1 MVNGTTDEDTRAASG
16 EDQVREDQSPDR
28 TPFQRVEG
36 HFLRT
41 MASGFVVLIP
51 LLVTIL
57 ILQFV
62 VVSLDGIFRGE
73 GGLLS
78 RTPLNFPGVG
88 VVILVAVLYGVGLIV
103 SGRVGRRRVVQW
115 QGAVLSRIPVVKS
128 IYSVA
133 HQATEALTSSTGH
146 RFSRVVFL
154 EWPREGFLALGFVT
168 GHCHLPIQEDTLIVV
183 YIPTVPNPTSG
194 NLAFVSEREV
204 IETDMSV
211 EDAMKVV
218 FSGGIVLPET
228 MGTNMTTRRGLSES
242 PASEEKV
249 PTP

>member
-1 MVNGTTDEDTRAASG
+1 MVNGTHDEDTRTGNG
-16 EDQVREDQSPDR
+16 EDQVPDR
-28 TPFQRVEG
+28 TSFQRLEG
-36 HFLRT
+36 HFLGT

-62 VVSLDGIFRGE
+62 FVRLDGIFRGD
-73 GGLLS
+73 GGFLS
-78 RTPLNFPGVG
+78 RTPLSFPGVG
-88 VVILVAVLYGVGLIV
+88 VVVLVVVLYGMGLIV

-115 QGAVLSRIPVVKS
+115 QGAVLSRIPIVKS
-128 IYSVA
+128 IYGVA
-133 HQATEALTSSTGH
+133 HQATEALASSTGGH

-168 GHCHLPIQEDTLIVV
+168 GHCHLPVQEETLIVV

-194 NLAFVSEREV
+194 NLAFVSEREI

-228 MGTNMTTRRGLSES
+228 MGTNITTRRQVFEPS
-242 PASEEKV
+242 ASEEKV
-249 PTP
+249 PSP

>member
-1 MVNGTTDEDTRAASG
+1 MVNGTNDEDTRAPNG
-16 EDQVREDQSPDR
+16 EDQAPHR

-36 HFLRT
+36 HFLGT

-51 LLVTIL
+51 LLVTVL

-62 VVSLDGIFRGE
+62 VARVDAVFEDAGR
-73 GGLLS
+73 
-78 RTPLNFPGVG
+78 PWDYPGMG
-88 VVILVAVLYGVGLIV
+88 VVVLVAVLYGMGLIV

-115 QGAVLSRIPVVKS
+115 QGAVLSRIPIVKS

-154 EWPREGFLALGFVT
+154 EWPREGYMALGFVT
-168 GHCHLPIQEDTLIVV
+168 GHCHLPVQEETLIVV

-194 NLAFVSEREV
+194 NLAFVSEREI

-242 PASEEKV
+242 RVSEEGV
-249 PTP
+249 PSP